1 MGAPGMFSSGQLP
14 EDRRQQYG
22 QAWDKTSTQS
32 LQAKGSSGGFD
43 LKKVA
48 PVAALL
54 LVGFLSQSAN
64 LSFVLPS
71 GVPSRSSLTASYGNA
86 FQPGSQSTSTVAMH
100 AYPPSGVFPGGGD
113 GSWREGK
120 GGSFNKGQ
128 KVDIAPGMFSSG
140 QLPEDRRQQYGQAWD
155 KTSTQSLQAKGS
167 SGGFVL
173 KKVAPVAALLLVGF
187 LSQSANLN

>member
-1 MGAPGMFSSGQLP
+1 MFSSGQLP

-71 GVPSRSSLTASYGNA
+71 GAPSHSSPTASYGNA
-86 FQPGSQSTSTVAMH
+86 FQPEFQTTGTVLPQLATCGAVACLAVAAFVGKAKARKQSALPMH

-120 GGSFNKGQ
+120 GGSFNKG
-128 KVDIAPGMFSSG
+128 
-140 QLPEDRRQQYGQAWD
+140 
-155 KTSTQSLQAKGS
+155 
-167 SGGFVL
+167 
-173 KKVAPVAALLLVGF
+173 
-187 LSQSANLN
+187 